1 MAIQSILFD
10 RAYYTEKSS
19 RDWLVRH
26 GYKTYK
32 VDLRVNTTDGG
43 NLIPSDFKITEL
55 INFGNH
61 IKAVLELN
69 TRNILQLL

>member
-32 VDLRVNTTDGG
+32 VDITGKYYRWRQFD
-43 NLIPSDFKITEL
+43 PSEFKHYRT

-61 IKAVLELN
+61 IKAILELN